1 MNYVGDMGR
10 MIEMR
15 CVGFSAMLSFVVLA
29 IARQAWAGWTVQSYQ
44 GHILLLLFLGVCM
57 LIIVSQMVPA
67 LILILEF
74 ISGIARRIA
83 ARKQAVVVG
92 VSRDKKL

>member
-1 MNYVGDMGR
+1 

-15 CVGFSAMLSFVVLA
+15 YVTVSAILSFMVLA
-29 IARQAWAGWTVQSYQ
+29 IARQAWAGWTVQSDQ

-57 LIIVSQMVPA
+57 LIIVSQLVPA

-74 ISGIARRIA
+74 LSGIAGRIA
-83 ARKQAVVVG
+83 ARKQAVVVE
-92 VSRDKKL
+92 VSRDKKV